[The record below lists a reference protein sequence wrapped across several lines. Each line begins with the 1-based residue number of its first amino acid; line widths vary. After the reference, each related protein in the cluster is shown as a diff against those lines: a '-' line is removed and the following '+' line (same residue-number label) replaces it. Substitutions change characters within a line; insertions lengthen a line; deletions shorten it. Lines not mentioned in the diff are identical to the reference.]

1 MCPLR
6 KVQLISQQATSRIH
20 RRRKCESSSP
30 NYLRPI
36 HILFWEYLGVMYM
49 FQTYKPIFLQE
60 KEPATLSH
68 GLTVAKQCSQFD
80 RKYPKCLICLRKPKS
95 LEFLKKK
102 LSLGVRSPRSY
113 IATKIST
120 YSKSHCASLSLLQL
134 AIYFPYQQE
143 KLSNKNI
150 LSFAIEVPTCLS
162 NVHFK

>member
-49 FQTYKPIFLQE
+49 FQTYKPFFLQE

-68 GLTVAKQCSQFD
+68 GQVTHSAKIALIVWPEIPQMPHKISAQFVCPC
-80 RKYPKCLICLRKPKS
+80 PKVS
-95 LEFLKKK
+95 NFEKK
-102 LSLGVRSPRSY
+102 LSLGVSSPCDL
-113 IATKIST
+113 ISGLLKSF
-120 YSKSHCASLSLLQL
+120 YSCCSACYA
-134 AIYFPYQQE
+134 Y
-143 KLSNKNI
+143 KNI
-150 LSFAIEVPTCLS
+150 QISMVQ
-162 NVHFK
+162 